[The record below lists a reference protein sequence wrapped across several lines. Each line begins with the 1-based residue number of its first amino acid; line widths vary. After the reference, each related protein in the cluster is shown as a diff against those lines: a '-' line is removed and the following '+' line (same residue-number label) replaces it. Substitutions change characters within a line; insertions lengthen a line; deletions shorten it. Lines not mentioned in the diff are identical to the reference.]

1 MELAN
6 RNPEISLIFNQLQ
19 FRPSPQQFE
28 LLRSRLSAVEGVK
41 SIAVHTDWL
50 FRQQLVAVFQDDIA
64 PHEMLRKMAVALR
77 GLAPDPTADIQA
89 HELADDEVV
98 EYASSIDAAEVTA

>member
-28 LLRSRLSAVEGVK
+28 LLRSRLSTVEGVK
-41 SIAVHTDWL
+41 SIEVHTDWL
-50 FRQQLVAVFQDDIA
+50 FRQQLVAVFQDTIA
-64 PHEMLRKMAVALR
+64 PHEMLRKMAGALR
-77 GLAPDPTADIQA
+77 GRTPDPAAKI
-89 HELADDEVV
+89 HGGEPVDDEAT
-98 EYASSIDAAEVTA
+98 EYANSVDAAEVTV